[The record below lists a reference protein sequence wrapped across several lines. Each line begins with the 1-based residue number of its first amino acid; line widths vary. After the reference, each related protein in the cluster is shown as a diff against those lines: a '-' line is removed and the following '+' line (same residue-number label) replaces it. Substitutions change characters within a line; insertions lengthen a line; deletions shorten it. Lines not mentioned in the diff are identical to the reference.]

1 MKKAAFAV
9 FVVMCFTLMATAQT
23 QADWV
28 KYASADGRYA
38 VSMPVKPDLKEQ
50 EGTTKT
56 GEKSRQYLAQAI
68 AGTNV
73 YMVGYFDIAE
83 TMTFSLDNARDG
95 AVNAVSGKLL
105 KESSISLGGSPGR
118 QLTVAATYNG
128 IDFFDHVR
136 IYQVSRRVYFLQHI
150 FPKEEEGSANNEKT
164 DKFFDSFKVDR

>member
-1 MKKAAFAV
+1 MKKATFAV
-9 FVVMCFTLMATAQT
+9 LGMLCIALTVAAQT

-28 KYASADGRYA
+28 KYASTDGRYA

-50 EGTTKT
+50 EGAART
-56 GEKSRQYLAQAI
+56 GEKSKQYLAQAI
-68 AGTNV
+68 VGTNV

-105 KESSISLGGSPGR
+105 KESSISLGGSAGR

-136 IYQVSRRVYFLQHI
+136 IYQVSRRVYFFAAYLS
-150 FPKEEEGSANNEKT
+150 KRRGRRCK
-164 DKFFDSFKVDR
+164 